1 MWRTKEILSARKR
14 MQLYREGPTTKHRTP
29 VMQYELLA
37 VPQIVQQSTSGIDMQ
52 HSIMYRHL
60 PALYIDHIDRAK

>member
-1 MWRTKEILSARKR
+1 
-14 MQLYREGPTTKHRTP
+14 
-29 VMQYELLA
+29 MQYEQLA
-37 VPQIVQQSTSGIDMQ
+37 DPQIVQQSTSGIDMQ